1 MFDPHH
7 GLFRLGHHHFT
18 ELIKVHGSGS
28 VLIEL
33 LKDSLQLL
41 LGEGGEQLT
50 DQAPEGL
57 SGDVAQTLLVVYPD
71 NDIQIKNMRA
81 ATMINIHT

>member
-33 LKDSLQLL
+33 LKDSLKLL
-41 LGEGGEQLT
+41 LSKGGEQLT

-57 SGDVAQTLLVVYPD
+57 SGDVAQTLLVVYPV
-71 NDIQIKNMRA
+71 
-81 ATMINIHT
+81 TMTFRLQT